1 MKKLLLLS
9 LLLTCMLS
17 CKKEQKDCN
26 CGRVMSD
33 DVTNYSVIV
42 RNNCTGNEKSFILKE
57 GDWMNAYVGSDICLT
72 NEPTW

>member
-42 RNNCTGNEKSFILKE
+42 RNNCTDNEKTFTLQE